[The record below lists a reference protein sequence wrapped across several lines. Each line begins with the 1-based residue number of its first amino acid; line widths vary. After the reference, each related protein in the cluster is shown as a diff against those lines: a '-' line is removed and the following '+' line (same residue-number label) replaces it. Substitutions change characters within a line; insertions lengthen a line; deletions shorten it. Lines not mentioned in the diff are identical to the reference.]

1 MPRPQI
7 LVVDDDESARLV
19 LCGCLEECDYD
30 VSCARNGR
38 EALDL
43 LLRAGK
49 PPALILL
56 DLGMPEMDGREFLER
71 QRQDA
76 AITGIPVILLSGS
89 PDLAEIAAACK
100 PAGYFRKPFLYVHL
114 LEAIRRL
121 IAIGSQNGAAT
132 SPE

>member
-1 MPRPQI
+1 MPRPHI

-30 VSCARNGR
+30 VSCAGNGH

-43 LLRAGK
+43 LRRGK
-49 PPALILL
+49 HPALILL
-56 DLGMPEMDGREFLER
+56 DLGMPVMDGKEFLKR

-76 AITGIPVILLSGS
+76 AIAGIPVVLLSGS
-89 PDLAEIAAACK
+89 PDVAEIAAACK
-100 PAGYFRKPFLYVHL
+100 AAGYFRKPFLYIHL
-114 LEAIRRL
+114 LEAVRRL
-121 IAIGSQNGAAT
+121 MAIGSQNGAAT

>member
-1 MPRPQI
+1 MPRPQF

-76 AITGIPVILLSGS
+76 AIAGIPVFLLSGS

-114 LEAIRRL
+114 LEAVRRL
-121 IAIGSQNGAAT
+121 MAYGLQKDPATGS
-132 SPE
+132 E

>member
-1 MPRPQI
+1 MPRPHI

-30 VSCARNGR
+30 VSCAGNGR

-43 LLRAGK
+43 LRGGK

-56 DLGMPEMDGREFLER
+56 DLGMPVMDGKEFLER
-71 QRQDA
+71 QGQDA
-76 AITGIPVILLSGS
+76 AIAGIPVFLLSGS

-114 LEAIRRL
+114 LEAVRCL
-121 IAIGSQNGAAT
+121 IAVGLHNGAVT

>member
-1 MPRPQI
+1 MARPHI

-19 LCGCLEECDYD
+19 LCACLEECGYD

-43 LLRAGK
+43 LRGGK
-49 PPALILL
+49 HPTLILL
-56 DLGMPEMDGREFLER
+56 DLGMPVMDGKEFLDR

-76 AITGIPVILLSGS
+76 AIAGIPVFLLSGS

-100 PAGYFRKPFLYVHL
+100 AAGYFRKPFLYVHL
-114 LEAIRRL
+114 LEAVRRL
-121 IAIGSQNGAAT
+121 MAYGLQKDPATGS
-132 SPE
+132 E

>member
-1 MPRPQI
+1 MPRPRI
-7 LVVDDDESARLV
+7 LIVDDDESTRLV
-19 LCGCLEECDYD
+19 LRGCLEDAGYD
-30 VSCARNGR
+30 VNCAGNGR
-38 EALDL
+38 AALDQ
-43 LLRAGK
+43 LRAGK

-56 DLGMPEMDGREFLER
+56 DLGMPEVDGREFLER

>member
-1 MPRPQI
+1 MPRPHI

-19 LCGCLEECDYD
+19 LCECLEECGYD
-30 VSCARNGR
+30 VASAGNGR

-43 LLRAGK
+43 LRVGK

-56 DLGMPEMDGREFLER
+56 DLGMPVMDGREFLER

-76 AITGIPVILLSGS
+76 AIASIPVVLLSGS
-89 PDLAEIAAACK
+89 PDLAEVAAACK
-100 PAGYFRKPFLYVHL
+100 AAGHFRKPFLYVHL
-114 LEAIRRL
+114 LEAVRHL
-121 IAIGSQNGAAT
+121 TAITSQNGAAT

>member
-1 MPRPQI
+1 MPRPQF

-19 LCGCLEECDYD
+19 LCGCLEACDYD
-30 VSCARNGR
+30 VSCARNGW
-38 EALDL
+38 EAHDL
-43 LLRAGK
+43 LRGGK

-56 DLGMPEMDGREFLER
+56 DLGMPVMDGKEFLER

-76 AITGIPVILLSGS
+76 AIAGIPVFLLSGS

-114 LEAIRRL
+114 VEAVRRL
-121 IAIGSQNGAAT
+121 MANGSQNGAGT
-132 SPE
+132 SSD